1 MFLTELIIGW
11 GRWDLNLNLILILN
25 LNLNLNFFL
34 NLYYAK
40 IYFFPGS
47 VLINPLNSKPSSRD
61 DTSEGVMP
69 IL

>member
-25 LNLNLNFFL
+25 LNLNFIL

-47 VLINPLNSKPSSRD
+47 VLIIPLNSNPSSSD
-61 DTSEGVMP
+61 DTSDGVMP